1 VVSVRVPG
9 LPVVEAMSSLLTPIF
24 RAATGN
30 LGLPVSMHLVA
41 TGFAQ
46 KQTYDDGGGDVC

>member
-9 LPVVEAMSSLLTPIF
+9 LPFVEAMSSLLTPIF